1 MRVILLLC
9 AACGA
14 ATPHSA
20 TDDLVGLW
28 GAEVVVTQQ
37 TSGQLELRGHDDAW
51 TATIAGISAPLQ
63 RDGDWLRADL
73 GTGEVRFRPDRREAF
88 WLQGGGK
95 IVDTAYATP
104 LALHVGDTI
113 TAEVTP
119 LPDRVELYLD
129 VTSPTTA
136 FIREPGHN
144 LGHFFGALAITRTGS
159 TLSFTGKR
167 GKVVAHGTLGPH
179 GLHLAFDGADV
190 ELDLTRRGRG
200 DAPGFYPRAD
210 TAYTEHVPVA
220 GDGWD
225 TASLASVRMR
235 AEPIQTWVRNVL
247 AAVPTSAESP
257 AIHAL
262 VIARHGK
269 LVVEE
274 YFDGY
279 TADTPH
285 DTRSS
290 GKSWGTTLVG
300 IHIDRGELALTTP
313 VDPAR
318 PITLEHVVSMTT
330 GLDCDDHAD
339 DNPGNEDV
347 MQAQHAERDW
357 YRYTLALKS
366 VRAPGERGVYCTG
379 GINLGGYLLGRA
391 THAWIPALFVDDLA
405 EPLGLSHY
413 YLNLMPTEEGYLGGG
428 IQLRPRDFA
437 KLAQLFLDHGQW
449 HGKQI
454 VSADWVTRA
463 TAAHASL
470 NKPDDY
476 GYGWWRTTYHVAGH
490 DYAAFYASGNGGQL
504 AIAIPELDVVV
515 AIMSGNY
522 GDFGTWQHFVDDDV
536 PRYVIAAIIPERS
549 R

>member
-1 MRVILLLC
+1 MRVLLLLC

-14 ATPHSA
+14 VTPRA

-28 GAEVVVTQQ
+28 GAEAIVTQQ
-37 TSGQLELRGHDDAW
+37 TSGHLELRGHDDAW
-51 TATIAGISAPLQ
+51 TATIAGISAPLK

-73 GTGEVRFRPDRREAF
+73 GTGEVRFRPDRHEGF
-88 WLQGGGK
+88 WLQAGGQIGD
-95 IVDTAYATP
+95 VAYAMP
-104 LALHVGDTI
+104 LALHGGDPI

-119 LPDRVELYLD
+119 LPDAIRIYID
-129 VTSPTTA
+129 ITSPTTA
-136 FIREPGHN
+136 WIREPGQN
-144 LGHFFGALAITRTGS
+144 IGHFVGALTIARHGNAIT
-159 TLSFTGKR
+159 FTGKHDQ
-167 GKVVAHGTLGPH
+167 VVAHGTLGPR
-179 GLHLAFDGADV
+179 GLHLAFDRAQI

-210 TAYTEHVPVA
+210 TTYTERVPAA

-225 TASLASVRMR
+225 SATLASVGMR
-235 AEPIQTWVRNVL
+235 AEPIHAWIQTIL
-247 AAVPTSAESP
+247 DAVPTSAESP

-269 LVVEE
+269 LVVDE

-300 IHIDRGELALTTP
+300 IHIDRGELALSTP
-313 VDPAR
+313 IDPAR

-330 GLDCDDHAD
+330 GLDCDDED
-339 DNPGNEDV
+339 DKSPGNEDV

-366 VRAPGERGVYCTG
+366 IRAPGERGVYCTG

-391 THAWIPALFVDDLA
+391 THEWIPALFVHDLG
-405 EPLGLSHY
+405 EPLGLAHY
-413 YLNLMPTEEGYLGGG
+413 YMNLMPTEEGYLGGG
-428 IQLRPRDFA
+428 LQLRPRDFA
-437 KLAQLFLDHGQW
+437 KLAQLFLDHGVW

-470 NKPDDY
+470 NTPDDY
-476 GYGWWRTTYHVAGH
+476 GFGWWRTTYHVGGH

-522 GDFGTWQHFVDDDV
+522 GNARTWRHFVDDDV
-536 PRYVIAAIIPERS
+536 PRYVIAAITPERS